1 MRKGRFSKTEISF
14 ITENHDSLSHQ
25 EIAQKLN
32 RDADSIKNFI
42 KSKLGESLEDKKRIQ
57 ALYDLKNRPYW
68 RDLQDQFNE
77 HELEML
83 LYHWGRIIG
92 QFRDDVLPTEELQV
106 LDAIKLEVLM
116 NRALKN
122 QQTNMEDV
130 GRFEEL
136 ITEEKGR
143 PVEYQDRDF
152 IFNLERQIAVARAAQ
167 EALGRDYKDLQVKK
181 SGMLKDLKATREQ
194 RVKRLEDSKQTF
206 ISWVQNLM
214 TNPDVR
220 QEIGIEKEKMRLSV
234 EKERKRLSEWHQYE
248 DKLVDQPFLTP
259 DSVKD
264 E

>member
-68 RDLQDQFNE
+68 KDLQQQFNE

-92 QFRDDVLPTEELQV
+92 QFRDDVLTTEELQV
-106 LDAIKLEVLM
+106 LDAINLEVLM

-122 QQTNMEDV
+122 QQTNMEDIV
-130 GRFEEL
+130 RFEEL

-214 TNPDVR
+214 TNADVR
-220 QEIGIEKEKMRLSV
+220 QEIGVEMEKMRLSV

>member
-68 RDLQDQFNE
+68 KDLQQQFNE

-122 QQTNMEDV
+122 QQTNMEDIV
-130 GRFEEL
+130 RFEEL

-214 TNPDVR
+214 TNADVR
-220 QEIGIEKEKMRLSV
+220 QEIGVEMEKMRLSV

>member
-14 ITENHDSLSHQ
+14 ITEHHDSLNHQ

-32 RDADSIKNFI
+32 RDADRVKNYIKN
-42 KSKLGESLEDKKRIQ
+42 KLGESLEDKKRIQ

-68 RDLQDQFNE
+68 TDLQDQFNE
-77 HELEML
+77 HELDML

-122 QQTNMEDV
+122 QQTNMVDV
-130 GRFEEL
+130 NRYEEL
-136 ITEEKGR
+136 ITDEKQK
-143 PVEYQDRDF
+143 PPEFQDRDYV
-152 IFNLERQIAVARAAQ
+152 FNLERQIAVARAAQ

-220 QEIGIEKEKMRLSV
+220 QEIGIEMEKMRLSV
-234 EKERKRLSEWHQYE
+234 DKERKRLSEWHQYE

>member
-1 MRKGRFSKTEISF
+1 MKKGRFSKREISY
-14 ITENHDSLSHQ
+14 ITENHDILSYR
-25 EIAQKLN
+25 EIADQLN
-32 RDADSIKNFI
+32 RDEDSVQNFI

-68 RDLQDQFNE
+68 EDLKGQFNE

-122 QQTNMEDV
+122 QQTNMKDI

-143 PVEYQDRDF
+143 PVEFQDRDY

-167 EALGRDYKDLQVKK
+167 EALARDYKDLQVKK
-181 SGMLKDLKATREQ
+181 SAMLKDLKATREQ

-214 TNPDVR
+214 TNPDIR
-220 QEIGIEKEKMRLSV
+220 KEIGIEMEKMRLSV
-234 EKERKRLSEWHQYE
+234 DKERKRLSEWHQYE

>member
-68 RDLQDQFNE
+68 KDLQQQFNE

-122 QQTNMEDV
+122 QQTNMEDIV
-130 GRFEEL
+130 RFEEL

-167 EALGRDYKDLQVKK
+167 EALGRD
-181 SGMLKDLKATREQ
+181 
-194 RVKRLEDSKQTF
+194 
-206 ISWVQNLM
+206 
-214 TNPDVR
+214 
-220 QEIGIEKEKMRLSV
+220 
-234 EKERKRLSEWHQYE
+234 
-248 DKLVDQPFLTP
+248 
-259 DSVKD
+259 
-264 E
+264 

>member
-1 MRKGRFSKTEISF
+1 MKKGRFSKTEISF
-14 ITENHDSLSHQ
+14 ITENHETSSYQ
-25 EIAQKLN
+25 EIALKLN
-32 RDADSIKNFI
+32 RDAYSVENFI
-42 KSKLGESLEDKKRIQ
+42 KSKLGESIEDKKRIQ

-68 RDLQDQFNE
+68 EDLKGQFNE

-122 QQTNMEDV
+122 QQTNMEDIDTY
-130 GRFEEL
+130 EEQ

-143 PVEYQDRDF
+143 PIEYQDRDY

-181 SGMLKDLKATREQ
+181 SSMLKDLKATREQ
-194 RVKRLEDSKQTF
+194 RIKRLEDSKQTF
-206 ISWVQNLM
+206 TGWIKNVLQNAAFREELSINM
-214 TNPDVR
+214 
-220 QEIGIEKEKMRLSV
+220 EKMRLAV
-234 EKERKRLSEWHQYE
+234 EKESTRLAGYHKY
-248 DKLVDQPFLTP
+248 DDGVIDQPLLTP
-259 DSVKD
+259 ETFSDD
-264 E
+264 

>member
-1 MRKGRFSKTEISF
+1 MKKGRFSKTEISF
-14 ITENHDSLSHQ
+14 ITDNHDSLNY
-25 EIAQKLN
+25 EEMAQKLN
-32 RDADSIKNFI
+32 RDADSVKNFI
-42 KSKLGESLEDKKRIQ
+42 KNKLGESLEDKTRIQ

-68 RDLQDQFNE
+68 IDLQDQFNE
-77 HELEML
+77 HELDML

-122 QQTNMEDV
+122 QQTNMYDV
-130 GRFEEL
+130 NRYEEL
-136 ITEEKGR
+136 ITEEKQK
-143 PVEYQDRDF
+143 PPEFQDRDYV
-152 IFNLERQIAVARAAQ
+152 FNLERQIAVARAAQ

-206 ISWVQNLM
+206 VSWVQNLM

-220 QEIGIEKEKMRLSV
+220 KEIGVEMEKMRLSV
-234 EKERKRLSEWHQYE
+234 NKERKRLSEWHQYE

-264 E
+264 D